1 MEIKMAY
8 ESAISFPMRL
18 DSYGNIAN
26 TVEPGKIWADRITS
40 VIGTMFGERV
50 NRPNFGTK
58 IANQW
63 LNGLS
68 GIQGDMESE
77 IQQAFITFLP
87 LLTLLETSF
96 ENDDANGSLKVIITY
111 SLPNDKEETTVLALV
126 SIGNKQPQYQE
137 NI

>member
-1 MEIKMAY
+1 MAY
-8 ESAISFPMRL
+8 EYAISFPFRL
-18 DSYGNIAN
+18 DSYGDVAK
-26 TVEPGKIWADRITS
+26 TKDPSKIWADRLTS
-40 VIGTMFGERV
+40 VIGTMVGERV
-50 NRPNFGTK
+50 ARPSFGTE

-68 GIQGDMESE
+68 GIEGDLEAE
-77 IQQAFITFLP
+77 IQQAFVEFLP

-96 ENDDANGSLKVIITY
+96 EHDDANGSLKVIITY
-111 SLPNDKEETTVLALV
+111 SLPNDKEETTVIALV

>member
-1 MEIKMAY
+1 MEITMAY

-18 DSYGNIAN
+18 DSYGNIAS
-26 TVEPGKIWADRITS
+26 TVDPSKIWADRITS
-40 VIGTMFGERV
+40 VIGTMVGERI

-63 LNGLS
+63 LNGIS

-87 LLTLLETSF
+87 LLNLLETSF

-111 SLPNDKEETTVLALV
+111 SLPNDKEETTVIALV